1 MVYVLLDGV
10 GDLPHPDLDG
20 KTPLEAAS
28 TTHMDALAKNGVMG
42 QVISV
47 GKGIAPE
54 SDIAV
59 FNMLGYKFQHSD
71 YAGRGVIEAIGIG
84 IDFQDGDLALR
95 GNFATLDNDGRII
108 DRRAGRKIERDDAEK
123 ISKEIESKIKFSNP
137 NASVVVAPTIGH
149 RIIVRLRDNKPLSSE
164 ITNTDPAYTRVDG
177 MGIAKAV
184 SDFMKIEKCIPMEQ
198 TDDASNAANLVNEFT
213 EQSLEIMK
221 ESNEF
226 SNPNATVV
234 VAPTIGHRIIVRLRD
249 NKPLSSEITNTDPA
263 YTRVDGMGIAK
274 AVSDFMKI
282 EKCIPMEQTDDA
294 SNAANL
300 VNEFTEQSLEIMKE
314 SNVNRQR
321 SEKNKKLLNS
331 ILLRD
336 AGNKYPNVKP
346 INELHAMN
354 FSCIVDMPVEI
365 GISNILKMKTFNAG
379 GLTDYE
385 EKAKVAAQA
394 MNTEN
399 AIYVHLKGPDEF
411 GHDGDAIG
419 KMKNIEEIDKRFFGT
434 LLNNIDVSKI
444 AVMISADHSTPCINK
459 GHSDD
464 PVPLLISGD
473 MIVNDNSQRF
483 TEEDGKKGT
492 IGLIDGANV
501 VKTGIDLF
509 KT

>member
-95 GNFATLDNDGRII
+95 GNFATLDNDCRII

-137 NASVVVAPTIGH
+137 NAS
-149 RIIVRLRDNKPLSSE
+149 
-164 ITNTDPAYTRVDG
+164 
-177 MGIAKAV
+177 
-184 SDFMKIEKCIPMEQ
+184 
-198 TDDASNAANLVNEFT
+198 
-213 EQSLEIMK
+213 
-221 ESNEF
+221 
-226 SNPNATVV
+226 VV

-394 MNTEN
+394 MSTEN

-483 TEEDGKKGT
+483 TEEDSKKGT
-492 IGLIDGANV
+492 IGLIEGANV

>member
-1 MVYVLLDGV
+1 MLDGV
-10 GDLPHPDLDG
+10 GDLPHPDLAG
-20 KTPLEAAS
+20 KTPLEAA
-28 TTHMDALAKNGVMG
+28 TTRNMDVLAKNGSMG

-84 IDFQDGDLALR
+84 VDFKDGDLALR
-95 GNFATLDNDGRII
+95 GNFATLDNEGKII
-108 DRRAGRKIERDDAEK
+108 DRRAGRKIEREDTEK
-123 ISKEIESKIKFSNP
+123 ISKEIEKKIRFSNP
-137 NASVVVAPTIGH
+137 NASVVVAPTVDH
-149 RIIVRLRDNKPLSSE
+149 RVIVRLRDNKPLSSE
-164 ITNTDPAYTRVDG
+164 ISNTDPAYARVDG

-184 SDFMKIEKCIPMEQ
+184 SDFMKIEKCIPLEQ
-198 TDDASNAANLVNEFT
+198 TEDAASAAILVNEFT

-221 ESNEF
+221 KSD
-226 SNPNATVV
+226 V
-234 VAPTIGHRIIVRLRD
+234 
-249 NKPLSSEITNTDPA
+249 NK
-263 YTRVDGMGIAK
+263 
-274 AVSDFMKI
+274 
-282 EKCIPMEQTDDA
+282 
-294 SNAANL
+294 
-300 VNEFTEQSLEIMKE
+300 
-314 SNVNRQR
+314 QR
-321 SEKNKKLLNS
+321 SQKNKKLLNS

-346 INELHAMN
+346 INDLHSMN
-354 FSCIVDMPVEI
+354 FSCIVDMPVEV

-385 EKAKVAAQA
+385 GKASVAAQA
-394 MNTEN
+394 TETEN
-399 AIYVHLKGPDEF
+399 AIYVHLKGPDDF

-434 LLNNIDVSKI
+434 LLDHIDVSKI
-444 AVMISADHSTPCINK
+444 AVMISADHSTPCIYK

-473 MIVNDNSQRF
+473 MIANDDAQRF
-483 TEEDGKKGT
+483 TEAEAKKGA
-492 IGLIDGANV
+492 IGLIEGAQV
-501 VKTGIDLF
+501 VKTAIDFF

>member
-1 MVYVLLDGV
+1 MIYVLLDGV
-10 GDLPHPDLDG
+10 GDLPHPNLSG
-20 KTPLEAAS
+20 KTPLEAA
-28 TTHMDALAKNGVMG
+28 TTENIDTLARNGVMG

-71 YAGRGVIEAIGIG
+71 YAGRGVIEAIGVG
-84 IDFQDGDLALR
+84 IDFRDGDLALR
-95 GNFATLDNDGRII
+95 GNFATLDHEGKII
-108 DRRAGRKIERDDAEK
+108 DRRAGRKIEREDAEK
-123 ISKEIESKIKFSNP
+123 ISNEIEKKIRFSNP
-137 NASVVVAPTIGH
+137 NTSVVVAPTIGH
-149 RIIVRLRDNKPLSSE
+149 RIIVRLRNSKPLSSE
-164 ITNTDPAYTRVDG
+164 ITNTDPAYARVDG

-184 SDFMKIEKCIPMEQ
+184 TDFMKIEKCIPLEQ
-198 TDDASNAANLVNEFT
+198 TKNATDAANLVNEFT

-221 ESNEF
+221 KSD
-226 SNPNATVV
+226 V
-234 VAPTIGHRIIVRLRD
+234 
-249 NKPLSSEITNTDPA
+249 NK
-263 YTRVDGMGIAK
+263 
-274 AVSDFMKI
+274 
-282 EKCIPMEQTDDA
+282 
-294 SNAANL
+294 
-300 VNEFTEQSLEIMKE
+300 
-314 SNVNRQR
+314 QR

-346 INELHAMN
+346 INDLHSMN
-354 FSCIVDMPVEI
+354 FSCIVDMPVEV
-365 GISNILKMKTFNAG
+365 GISNILKMKAFNAG

-385 EKAKVAAQA
+385 EKASVAAQA
-394 MNTEN
+394 METEN

-434 LLNNIDVSKI
+434 LLDHIDVSKI
-444 AVMISADHSTPCINK
+444 AVMISADHSTPCIYK

-473 MIVNDNSQRF
+473 MISNDSTQRF
-483 TEEDGKKGT
+483 TEIESKKGM
-492 IGLIDGANV
+492 IGLIEGVQV

>member
-1 MVYVLLDGV
+1 
-10 GDLPHPDLDG
+10 
-20 KTPLEAAS
+20 
-28 TTHMDALAKNGVMG
+28 
-42 QVISV
+42 
-47 GKGIAPE
+47 
-54 SDIAV
+54 
-59 FNMLGYKFQHSD
+59 
-71 YAGRGVIEAIGIG
+71 
-84 IDFQDGDLALR
+84 
-95 GNFATLDNDGRII
+95 
-108 DRRAGRKIERDDAEK
+108 
-123 ISKEIESKIKFSNP
+123 
-137 NASVVVAPTIGH
+137 
-149 RIIVRLRDNKPLSSE
+149 
-164 ITNTDPAYTRVDG
+164 

-198 TDDASNAANLVNEFT
+198 TEDATNAAKLVNEFT

-221 ESNEF
+221 KSD
-226 SNPNATVV
+226 V
-234 VAPTIGHRIIVRLRD
+234 
-249 NKPLSSEITNTDPA
+249 NK
-263 YTRVDGMGIAK
+263 
-274 AVSDFMKI
+274 
-282 EKCIPMEQTDDA
+282 
-294 SNAANL
+294 
-300 VNEFTEQSLEIMKE
+300 
-314 SNVNRQR
+314 QR
-321 SEKNKKLLNS
+321 AQKNKKLLNS

-346 INELHAMN
+346 INELHGMN

-434 LLNNIDVSKI
+434 LLDNIDVSKI

-473 MIVNDNSQRF
+473 MIENDNSQRF
-483 TEEDGKKGT
+483 TEKDGKNGT
-492 IGLIDGANV
+492 IGLIEGADV
-501 VKTGIDLF
+501 VKTGLSLF

>member
-1 MVYVLLDGV
+1 LLDGV
-10 GDLPHPDLDG
+10 GDLPHPDLAG
-20 KTPLEAAS
+20 KTPLEAA
-28 TTHMDALAKNGVMG
+28 TTKNMDVLAKNGIMG

-84 IDFQDGDLALR
+84 IDFKDGDLALR
-95 GNFATLDNDGRII
+95 GNFATLDDEGKII
-108 DRRAGRKIERDDAEK
+108 DRRAGRRIEREDVEK
-123 ISKEIESKIKFSNP
+123 ISKEIEKEIKFSNH
-137 NASVVVAPTIGH
+137 NTTVAVAPTVGH
-149 RIIVRLRDNKPLSSE
+149 RVTVRLRDNKPLSSE
-164 ITNTDPAYTRVDG
+164 ISNTDPAYARVDG

-184 SDFMKIEKCIPMEQ
+184 SDFMKIEKCIPLEQ
-198 TDDASNAANLVNEFT
+198 SENAVNAANLVNEFT
-213 EQSLEIMK
+213 KQSLEIMK
-221 ESNEF
+221 KSD
-226 SNPNATVV
+226 V
-234 VAPTIGHRIIVRLRD
+234 
-249 NKPLSSEITNTDPA
+249 NK
-263 YTRVDGMGIAK
+263 
-274 AVSDFMKI
+274 
-282 EKCIPMEQTDDA
+282 
-294 SNAANL
+294 
-300 VNEFTEQSLEIMKE
+300 
-314 SNVNRQR
+314 QR
-321 SEKNKKLLNS
+321 SQKNKKLLNS

-346 INELHAMN
+346 INDLHSMN

-365 GISNILKMKTFNAG
+365 GISNILKMKAFNAG

-394 MNTEN
+394 METEN
-399 AIYVHLKGPDEF
+399 AIYVHLKGPDDF

-434 LLNNIDVSKI
+434 LLDHIDVSKI
-444 AVMISADHSTPCINK
+444 AVMISADHSTPCIYK

-473 MIVNDNSQRF
+473 MIANDDTRRF
-483 TEEDGKKGT
+483 TEAEAKKGA
-492 IGLIDGANV
+492 IGLIEGAQV
-501 VKTGIDLF
+501 VKTAIDFF